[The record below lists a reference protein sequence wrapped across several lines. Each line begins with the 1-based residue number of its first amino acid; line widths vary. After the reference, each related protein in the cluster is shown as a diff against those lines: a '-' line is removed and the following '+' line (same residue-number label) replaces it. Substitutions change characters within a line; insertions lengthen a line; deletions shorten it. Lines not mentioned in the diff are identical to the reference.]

1 MELPRTQRGRKI
13 SSTQRHRRHDALVSA
28 VGQWYTR
35 SVPEMGYYVAE
46 RRFGFYQRQKDA
58 GRVRA
63 TLRHLSAED
72 VPRFLHDLREYSG
85 DDEIRF
91 HVDDRELDERIG
103 PVLIES
109 GCTPDVAEVF
119 LAHTGGMPVPA
130 SEPENLNVEVVNWDT
145 IEEAVRT
152 ERKGFAD
159 SEAEPDGEEL
169 RRRLALCRAEIG
181 GQGRFLLARV
191 AGEPA
196 SVLGFYEGEDRFV
209 HHLATRVP
217 FRRRGIASRL
227 LSEILAGARERGCR
241 STIINAAE
249 NGRPVG
255 LYRSLGFT
263 DEVYWPREYK
273 HLPGTARGGR

>member
-1 MELPRTQRGRKI
+1 
-13 SSTQRHRRHDALVSA
+13 
-28 VGQWYTR
+28 
-35 SVPEMGYYVAE
+35 MGYYVAE
-46 RRFGFYQRQKDA
+46 RRFGFYQRQKDT

-103 PVLIES
+103 PVLVES

-119 LAHTGGMPVPA
+119 LAHAGGMPVPA
-130 SEPENLNVEVVNWDT
+130 SESENLNVEVVNWDT

-169 RRRLALCRAEIG
+169 RRRLALCRAEND
-181 GQGRFLLARV
+181 LEA
-191 AGEPA
+191 
-196 SVLGFYEGEDRFV
+196 
-209 HHLATRVP
+209 
-217 FRRRGIASRL
+217 
-227 LSEILAGARERGCR
+227 CR
-241 STIINAAE
+241 
-249 NGRPVG
+249 
-255 LYRSLGFT
+255 
-263 DEVYWPREYK
+263 
-273 HLPGTARGGR
+273 

>member
-1 MELPRTQRGRKI
+1 
-13 SSTQRHRRHDALVSA
+13 
-28 VGQWYTR
+28 
-35 SVPEMGYYVAE
+35 MGFYVEE
-46 RRFGFYQRQKDA
+46 RRFGFYQRQKDT

-63 TLRHLSAED
+63 TVRHLPADD
-72 VPRFLHDLREYSG
+72 VPTFLQDLREYSG
-85 DDEIRF
+85 EDEIKF
-91 HVDDRELDERIG
+91 HVDDRKLDERIG
-103 PVLIES
+103 PVLVES

-119 LAHTGGMPVPA
+119 LAHTGGMPVLA
-130 SEPENLNVEVVNWDT
+130 SEAENLSVEAVNGDT
-145 IEEAVRT
+145 IEEAVRA

-159 SEAEPDGEEL
+159 SEAEPDEEGL
-169 RRRLALCRAEIG
+169 RRRLTLCRAEMG
-181 GQGRFLLARV
+181 GQGRYLLARV

-227 LSEILAGARERGCR
+227 LTEVLAGARDRGCR

-249 NGRPVG
+249 NGRPEG

-263 DEVYWPREYK
+263 DEIYWRREYR
-273 HLPGTARGGR
+273 HVPGTARSLEGIHAARLDRADAAGTRGSLP